1 MKIAFFRGNTFIGKV
16 IRLWTRS
23 QYSHTEILL
32 CDYQDGTYDCL
43 SADYIDGVRINR
55 LSISLD
61 EWDIVDIDFP
71 ISKVYEWYSSN
82 YGKGY
87 DYLGLLGFVIS
98 PLKQTKSRWF
108 CSEIPADILG
118 FKLSSRISPSLLYS
132 IITSDLFNDLQR
144 SNKNIK

>member
-1 MKIAFFRGNTFIGKV
+1 MKIAFFRGNTLIGRI
-16 IRLWTRS
+16 IRFWTRS

-32 CDYQDGTYDCL
+32 YDYQDGTYDCL
-43 SADYIDGVRINR
+43 SADYTDGVRIKR

-71 ISKVYEWYSSN
+71 ISKVHEWYSRN
-82 YGKGY
+82 HGKGY

-118 FKLSSRISPSLLYS
+118 LKYSSRFNPSILYS
-132 IITSDLFNDLQR
+132 VLDWD
-144 SNKNIK
+144 SNVRNR

>member
-1 MKIAFFRGNTFIGKV
+1 MKIAFFKGNTLIGRM
-16 IRLWTRS
+16 IRFWTRS

-32 CDYQDGTYDCL
+32 YDYQDGTYDCL

-61 EWDIVDIDFP
+61 EWDIIDIDFP
-71 ISKVYEWYSSN
+71 ISKVHEWYSRN

-98 PLKQTKSRWF
+98 PLKENKNRWF
-108 CSEIPADILG
+108 CSEIVADIIG
-118 FKLSSRISPSLLYS
+118 IKCSSRFNPSILYS
-132 IITSDLFNDLQR
+132 VLDWANNDR
-144 SNKNIK
+144 YKKECKCTT